1 MGSSKVNT
9 TIVPLSAAVK
19 KISSEAWTSS
29 GRLLERRRPSLRKRL
44 GLAGAEQGRAGD
56 RDHTE
61 PGKSAQSGED
71 PHPRDR
77 RLGTRLLSDLP
88 KPAAGVHR
96 GLLQCGQLGQGQR
109 ALQGGSGL
117 NWNACKTEKGG
128 LSLPFSVFLPQGSP
142 MVEIS
147 NYEFDF
153 SMIFSYE

>member
-77 RLGTRLLSDLP
+77 CLGARLLSDLP

-109 ALQGGSGL
+109 ALQGRSRQIGQTKMTRRWIPPPRHL
-117 NWNACKTEKGG
+117 D
-128 LSLPFSVFLPQGSP
+128 SLKYCEQNGKHG
-142 MVEIS
+142 MQH
-147 NYEFDF
+147 
-153 SMIFSYE
+153 